1 MASATYK
8 INGKFD
14 KKPISAAEAAMI
26 KLGAAANA
34 LKTALGGIVIAKALQ
49 GVNALM
55 NGVTEAF
62 TAQNK
67 ALTNFRKSVANNAK
81 MTAKDVD
88 SITSKLGELSTG
100 NFFDG
105 DSLNNAA
112 SSLINLKLGREQ
124 IEETLDAAT
133 ELAAAGIMPLQDA
146 TKALAKSLNGELEGS
161 LKDIAPELGNLTA
174 EQLKN
179 GDAIKVLK
187 ERYSGFR
194 DEMSQTF
201 EGRDTQFAN
210 TFGDLQASIG
220 GIKKSFDFLTKGSL
234 IKPFQELTAFI
245 ENNRKQIINFVLNL
259 PELVKTSLIMVK
271 DVLVRLMDSFPQ
283 LGEYVIGTIGNW
295 LPVVAEFVKA
305 AGNMVKDVLVRL
317 MDSFPQLGEYVIGTI
332 GNWLPVVAEFAKAA
346 GNLVIGAFDV
356 TFGNLGRLFYNKV
369 ILNIKEALQN
379 LVDDFVSKH
388 PTLSK
393 ILGVKKLEFDLTEKA
408 YSSFKK
414 YSDEAGKNVEKA
426 IEKAKDASKTQLK
439 LNNKFASNFKD
450 ITDKAVDDLKNNV
463 EKAKDASKTQL
474 ELNNKFASNFK
485 DITDKGVD
493 DLKKILNK
501 DLPAD
506 LEKALSASVSAAPTA
521 AATTSGT
528 TSGTTGESSKDP
540 GTLDYIAQ
548 VTSGL
553 SSLGSTMKFIN
564 DVIQAILSGNWLTFI
579 IGLIVQLLQAVMENS
594 DTVKAF
600 FDGFSSMIGV
610 FAKKIAPM
618 LAQILEPLLG
628 LFESLGVILD
638 VVALIVKALTPILTL
653 LAKAINAVFKAVA
666 FVIGGIV
673 NGIIGI
679 IRKVISVI
687 NKLPGVNISKPDYID
702 LTGSDYTID
711 TSASSSTDSAT
722 SSTASASASY
732 TAARDIYMNVYY
744 QNSYV
749 NGDARAI
756 ALSIREEIK
765 RAEQLGY

>member
-14 KKPISAAEAAMI
+14 SKPVSAAEAAMK
-26 KLGAAANA
+26 KLGAAAGA
-34 LKTALGGIVIAKALQ
+34 LKTALGGIVIAKVLQ
-49 GVNALM
+49 GVGAVM
-55 NGVTEAF
+55 NGATEAF

-112 SSLINLKLGREQ
+112 GYLANLKLGREQ
-124 IEETLDAAT
+124 IEETMDAAT

-201 EGRDTQFAN
+201 EGRDTQFSN

-283 LGEYVIGTIGNW
+283 LGEYVIGTI
-295 LPVVAEFVKA
+295 
-305 AGNMVKDVLVRL
+305 
-317 MDSFPQLGEYVIGTI
+317 I
-332 GNWLPVVAEFAKAA
+332 NWLPVVAEFAKAA

-369 ILNIKEALQN
+369 IINIKEALQD
-379 LVDDFVSKH
+379 LVNDFVEKH

-393 ILGVKKLEFDLTEKA
+393 VLGVKKLEFDLTEKA

-414 YSDEAGKNVEKA
+414 YSDAAGKNVEKA
-426 IEKAKDASKTQLK
+426 I
-439 LNNKFASNFKD
+439 
-450 ITDKAVDDLKNNV
+450 

-506 LEKALSASVSAAPTA
+506 LEKALSASVSAAPT
-521 AATTSGT
+521 S
-528 TSGTTGESSKDP
+528 SGTTGEKKEGESSGGSDTKDP

-564 DVIQAILSGNWLTFI
+564 DVIQAILSGNWITFL

-666 FVIGGIV
+666 YVIGGIV

-711 TSASSSTDSAT
+711 TGASSSTDSAT

>member
-14 KKPISAAEAAMI
+14 SKPVSAAEAAMK
-26 KLGAAANA
+26 KLGAAAGA

-55 NGVTEAF
+55 NGATEAF

-179 GDAIKVLK
+179 GDAIKALK

-283 LGEYVIGTIGNW
+283 LGEYVIGTI
-295 LPVVAEFVKA
+295 V
-305 AGNMVKDVLVRL
+305 
-317 MDSFPQLGEYVIGTI
+317 
-332 GNWLPVVAEFAKAA
+332 NWLPVVAEFAKAA

-379 LVDDFVSKH
+379 LVNDFVEKH

-393 ILGVKKLEFDLTEKA
+393 VLGVKKLEFDLTEKA

-414 YSDEAGKNVEKA
+414 YSDAAGKNVEKA
-426 IEKAKDASKTQLK
+426 I
-439 LNNKFASNFKD
+439 
-450 ITDKAVDDLKNNV
+450 

-474 ELNNKFASNFK
+474 ELNNKFASNFQ

-506 LEKALSASVSAAPTA
+506 LEKALSARVSAAP
-521 AATTSGT
+521 
-528 TSGTTGESSKDP
+528 TSGTTGENGGNSSSGGSDTKDP

-666 FVIGGIV
+666 YVIGGIV

-711 TSASSSTDSAT
+711 TGASSSTDSAT

>member
-14 KKPISAAEAAMI
+14 KKPISAAEAAMK

-34 LKTALGGIVIAKALQ
+34 LKTALGGIVIAKVLQ
-49 GVNALM
+49 GVNAVM
-55 NGVTEAF
+55 NGATEAF

-105 DSLNNAA
+105 DSLNYAA

-220 GIKKSFDFLTKGSL
+220 GIKKSFDFVTKGSL

-245 ENNRKQIINFVLNL
+245 EGHRKEIINFGLNL
-259 PELVKTSLIMVK
+259 PEIVKTSLIMVK

-283 LGEYVIGTIGNW
+283 LGEYVIGTIVNW
-295 LPVVAEFVKA
+295 LPVV
-305 AGNMVKDVLVRL
+305 
-317 MDSFPQLGEYVIGTI
+317 S
-332 GNWLPVVAEFAKAA
+332 EFAKAA

-379 LVDDFVSKH
+379 LVDDFVEKH

-414 YSDEAGKNVEKA
+414 YSDAAGKNVEKA
-426 IEKAKDASKTQLK
+426 IDKAKDAT
-439 LNNKFASNFKD
+439 
-450 ITDKAVDDLKNNV
+450 
-463 EKAKDASKTQL
+463 KTQL

-493 DLKKILNK
+493 ELKKILNK

-521 AATTSGT
+521 AAPTAAATTSGT
-528 TSGTTGESSKDP
+528 TSGTTGENSKDP

-564 DVIQAILSGNWLTFI
+564 DVIQAILSGNWITFL

-666 FVIGGIV
+666 YVIGGIV

>member
-14 KKPISAAEAAMI
+14 KKPISAAEAAMK
-26 KLGAAANA
+26 KLGAAAGA
-34 LKTALGGIVIAKALQ
+34 LKTALGGIVIAKVLQ
-49 GVNALM
+49 GVNAVM
-55 NGVTEAF
+55 NGATEAF

-81 MTAKDVD
+81 MTAKDVEA
-88 SITSKLGELSTG
+88 ITSKLGELSTG

-220 GIKKSFDFLTKGSL
+220 GIKESFDFVTKGSL

-245 ENNRKQIINFVLNL
+245 EGHRKEIINFGLNL
-259 PELVKTSLIMVK
+259 PEIVKTSLIMVK

-283 LGEYVIGTIGNW
+283 LGEYVIGTIVNW
-295 LPVVAEFVKA
+295 LPVV
-305 AGNMVKDVLVRL
+305 
-317 MDSFPQLGEYVIGTI
+317 S
-332 GNWLPVVAEFAKAA
+332 EFAKAA

-379 LVDDFVSKH
+379 LVDDFVEKH

-408 YSSFKK
+408 YSSFEK
-414 YSDEAGKNVEKA
+414 YSDAAGKNVEKA
-426 IEKAKDASKTQLK
+426 ID
-439 LNNKFASNFKD
+439 
-450 ITDKAVDDLKNNV
+450 
-463 EKAKDASKTQL
+463 KAKDASKTQL
-474 ELNNKFASNFK
+474 ELNNKFASDFK
-485 DITDKGVD
+485 DITDKGVE

-521 AATTSGT
+521 ATQENATDGNGGGTEEKELTLWQKLKEAVKGAATAIEPFTSAL
-528 TSGTTGESSKDP
+528 SG
-540 GTLDYIAQ
+540 
-548 VTSGL
+548 
-553 SSLGSTMKFIN
+553 LGSTLNAIAM
-564 DVIQAILSGNWLTFI
+564 VIQAITSGNWIGFI
-579 IGLIVQLLQAVMENS
+579 ISLIVQLLQAVMENS

-673 NGIIGI
+673 NAIIGI
-679 IRKVISVI
+679 IRGVIRVI

-711 TSASSSTDSAT
+711 TSASDKADTAAT

>member
-14 KKPISAAEAAMI
+14 SKPVSAAEAAMK
-26 KLGAAANA
+26 KLGAAAGA
-34 LKTALGGIVIAKALQ
+34 LKTALGGIVIAKVLQ
-49 GVNALM
+49 GVGAVM
-55 NGVTEAF
+55 NGATEAF

-112 SSLINLKLGREQ
+112 GYLANLKLGREQ
-124 IEETLDAAT
+124 IEETMDAAT

-271 DVLVRLMDSFPQ
+271 DVLVRLMDKFPQ
-283 LGEYVIGTIGNW
+283 LGEYVIGTIINW
-295 LPVVAEFVKA
+295 LPVV
-305 AGNMVKDVLVRL
+305 G
-317 MDSFPQLGEYVIGTI
+317 
-332 GNWLPVVAEFAKAA
+332 EFAKAA
-346 GNLVIGAFDV
+346 GNLLIGVFDV

-369 ILNIKEALQN
+369 ILNVKEALQN
-379 LVDDFVSKH
+379 LVNDFVEKH
-388 PTLSK
+388 PNISK

-414 YSDEAGKNVEKA
+414 YSDAAGKNVEKA
-426 IEKAKDASKTQLK
+426 IDKAKDATKTQM
-439 LNNKFASNFKD
+439 
-450 ITDKAVDDLKNNV
+450 
-463 EKAKDASKTQL
+463 
-474 ELNNKFASNFK
+474 ELNNKFAANFK

-528 TSGTTGESSKDP
+528 TGEKKEGESSGGSDTKDP

-564 DVIQAILSGNWLTFI
+564 DVIQAILSGNWITFL

-666 FVIGGIV
+666 YVIGGIV

-711 TSASSSTDSAT
+711 TGASSSTDSAT

>member
-14 KKPISAAEAAMI
+14 SKPVSAAEAAMK
-26 KLGAAANA
+26 KLGAAAGA
-34 LKTALGGIVIAKALQ
+34 LKTALGGIVIAKVLQ
-49 GVNALM
+49 GVGAVM
-55 NGVTEAF
+55 NGATEAF

-81 MTAKDVD
+81 LTAKDVD

-112 SSLINLKLGREQ
+112 GYLANLKLGREQ
-124 IEETLDAAT
+124 IEETMDAAT

-146 TKALAKSLNGELEGS
+146 TKALSKTLNGELDGS

-245 ENNRKQIINFVLNL
+245 ERNRKQIINFVLNL

-271 DVLVRLMDSFPQ
+271 DVLVRLMDKFPQ
-283 LGEYVIGTIGNW
+283 LGEYVIGTIINW
-295 LPVVAEFVKA
+295 LPVV
-305 AGNMVKDVLVRL
+305 G
-317 MDSFPQLGEYVIGTI
+317 
-332 GNWLPVVAEFAKAA
+332 EFAKAA
-346 GNLVIGAFDV
+346 GNLLIGVFDV

-369 ILNIKEALQN
+369 ILNVKEALQN
-379 LVDDFVSKH
+379 LVNDFVEKH
-388 PTLSK
+388 PNISK

-414 YSDEAGKNVEKA
+414 YSDAAGKNVEKA
-426 IEKAKDASKTQLK
+426 IDKAKDATKTQM
-439 LNNKFASNFKD
+439 
-450 ITDKAVDDLKNNV
+450 
-463 EKAKDASKTQL
+463 
-474 ELNNKFASNFK
+474 ELNNKFAANFK

-506 LEKALSASVSAAPTA
+506 LEKALSASVSAAPT
-521 AATTSGT
+521 S
-528 TSGTTGESSKDP
+528 SGTTGEKKEGESSGGSETKDP

-564 DVIQAILSGNWLTFI
+564 DVIQAILSGNWITFL

-666 FVIGGIV
+666 YVIGGIV

-711 TSASSSTDSAT
+711 TGASSSTDSAT